1 MFVHSL
7 NKVSGENKVAGAFS
21 AKVGTFIVKLTLG
34 DKHGDVEAAHFGV
47 YLAAQRLL
55 VDRHG
60 VAWRVPVDLPDDKV
74 GAVFCLVT
82 PHRNPVTHTLRSV
95 LHFASWATRASAASS
110 ASYGATRHRRIRS
123 DLVLATIT
131 ASPSIPLGL
140 HLHPFECRS
149 VQ

>member
-21 AKVGTFIVKLTLG
+21 AKVGTFIVKLILG

-60 VAWRVPVDLPDDKV
+60 VAWRVPVDLRGGSRAGERRLCTSV
-74 GAVFCLVT
+74 AFGGGY
-82 PHRNPVTHTLRSV
+82 PHTGVKRPH
-95 LHFASWATRASAASS
+95 
-110 ASYGATRHRRIRS
+110 
-123 DLVLATIT
+123 LAHKTD
-131 ASPSIPLGL
+131 
-140 HLHPFECRS
+140 
-149 VQ
+149 